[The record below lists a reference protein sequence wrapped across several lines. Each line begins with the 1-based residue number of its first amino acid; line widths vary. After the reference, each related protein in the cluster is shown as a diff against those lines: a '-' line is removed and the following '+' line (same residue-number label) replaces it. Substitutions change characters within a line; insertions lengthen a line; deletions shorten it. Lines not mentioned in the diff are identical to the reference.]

1 MKFWDHC
8 ISMSCLLI
16 DLIST
21 ANADGYMVHLPNC
34 LTITICNAVF
44 YHCEVLSTHMVE
56 PYTFCHGQKLTL
68 NPAKLS
74 HIANNH

>member
-1 MKFWDHC
+1 
-8 ISMSCLLI
+8 
-16 DLIST
+16 
-21 ANADGYMVHLPNC
+21 MVHLPNC
-34 LTITICNAVF
+34 LTITIRNAVF

-56 PYTFCHGQKLTL
+56 PYTFCHGHKLTL